1 LFYNILTISGG
12 SSGGGGGKKKED
24 VVKEFIKKFLETLPP
39 NFSMLDII
47 LKVKVKDPYIV
58 VCI

>member
-1 LFYNILTISGG
+1 LILTVQGGG
-12 SSGGGGGKKKED
+12 SAGGGGKKKED
-24 VVKEFIKKFLETLPP
+24 TVKEFIRKILESLPN

-47 LKVKVKDPYIV
+47 ARVKDKSPYIV